1 MRRLHDEIAKIV
13 NGADMKNFTI
23 NQGAEPALMDPVE
36 FAAHIKA
43 ESAKWARVIKAAHI
57 KT

>member
-13 NGADMKNFTI
+13 NGVDMKNFTI

-43 ESAKWARVIKAAHI
+43 ESAKWARVIKAANI
-57 KT
+57 KI

>member
-1 MRRLHDEIAKIV
+1 
-13 NGADMKNFTI
+13 MKNFTI

-43 ESAKWARVIKAAHI
+43 ESAKWARVIKAANI
-57 KT
+57 KI

>member
-23 NQGAEPALMDPVE
+23 NQGAESALMDPIE

-57 KT
+57 KA